1 MKNEGMIGRMA
12 RQEQPEHE
20 KPTGLQRFAL
30 FFYDK
35 RLLTAALAV
44 LLIGYG
50 VLSYTHLLKR
60 EGFPPIKTSFAILQ
74 GVSSG
79 QTASE
84 IDRTVAGPIAKAAL
98 QVPDVKDIQ
107 FQSQDSFFGAQ
118 ITYDSDIDSETA
130 TERVRE
136 KLRRDVQLPPGVNFE
151 INPFKMGFTDRG
163 DDAVLSLT
171 HASSGETDDQS
182 LLAAA
187 PEAAAF
193 IKSHGAAT
201 VKDASLLKQ
210 VSAATDPS
218 TGASMEAR
226 TGFERYGVRE
236 DGKTVFYRA
245 AAIGIVKKPAADTL
259 VFDKELH
266 RIAGEYNAA
275 HPALKLHVT
284 ASYAPGIKQQISELQ
299 KSLLEGLAAVL
310 VVGSV
315 VIALRASLITVI
327 SMVSVI
333 ALTLGLLHV
342 IGYTLNTITLFSL
355 VLALSLVVD
364 DTIIMTEAIDALR
377 RREKNRRQ
385 IIGRAVRKIG
395 GAMVAATVTAALCF
409 SPLLFVGGIIGEF
422 VRAVP
427 ITIITALLISLLV
440 ALVLIPLLSRF
451 IMLGKGQLGPKA
463 KSEASARV
471 EHAIAAFIS
480 APMLAVRSSRGK
492 LAAVS
497 GVAILLSLLV
507 VGAGVFLAG
516 KVRFDIFPPTKDTNS
531 LAVTLHFPPT
541 TTLEQA
547 AEMTDKANGIIA
559 RELGDTFVSAA
570 NYGNASARSVWIQ
583 IDLTDYSK
591 RAVTAPEL
599 EGKLKKALEP
609 GVLQGARAATQ
620 TLDVGPPRAN
630 FTARVQA
637 GDDDRGDAL
646 RLAGD
651 IAAYLRQARIE
662 RLDKSQ
668 VKFESVNTTDP
679 GEYLR
684 AGDKGYVQ
692 VEAAFKDADTSTLLG
707 LTQSAVEKKF
717 PPEKVASYGLPR
729 DALGFNFGMEDENQD
744 SFKTMMKALPFLLLA
759 IFVVLA
765 LQFRSLL
772 QPLLIFMAIPFS
784 FFGVALGLYLS
795 DNAFSFFAMLG
806 FFALI
811 GLSIKNTILLTDYA
825 NQARRAG
832 RSAPEAAHDALA
844 ERFRP
849 LVATSFTAVVSL
861 IPLALA
867 SPFWQGLAVVL
878 IGGLLC
884 STFLVITVFPYY
896 YLAGEALRGVGRRF
910 MQRATRKGA
919 GS

>member
-1 MKNEGMIGRMA
+1 MTK
-12 RQEQPEHE
+12 QKQPKAE
-20 KPTGLQRFAL
+20 KITGLQRLAL

-35 RLLTAALAV
+35 RLLTALLSA

-50 VLSYTHLLKR
+50 VISYSHLLKR

-74 GVSSG
+74 GVYSG
-79 QTASE
+79 HDAAD
-84 IDRTVAGPIAKAAL
+84 IDRSIAGPIAKAAM
-98 QVPDVKDIQ
+98 QVPHVKDIQ

-118 ITYDSDIDSETA
+118 ITYDSDVDSEHA
-130 TERVRE
+130 TKQVRE
-136 KLRRDVQLPPGVNFE
+136 KLRREVQLPPGVNVE
-151 INPFKMGFTDRG
+151 ISPYKMGFTDRG

-171 HASSGETDDQS
+171 HRLASDTNDES
-182 LLAAA
+182 LLTAA
-187 PEAAAF
+187 PDAGAF
-193 IKSHGAAT
+193 IKSQATET
-201 VKDASLLKQ
+201 VKDAVVLKQ
-210 VSAATDPS
+210 VTSVPDPS
-218 TGASMEAR
+218 TGGSAEAR
-226 TGFERYGVRE
+226 TGFERYGTRE
-236 DGKTVFYRA
+236 GGKTVFYRA
-245 AAIGIVKKPAADTL
+245 VAIGVAKKPAADTL
-259 VFDKELH
+259 AFDKEL
-266 RIAGEYNAA
+266 RRVADEYNRV
-275 HPALKLHVT
+275 HPDQRLHVT
-284 ASYAPGIKQQISELQ
+284 ATYAPGIKQQISELQ

-310 VVGSV
+310 VVGSI

-342 IGYTLNTITLFSL
+342 IGYSLNTITLFSL

-385 IIGRAVRKIG
+385 IIGQAVRKIG

-427 ITIITALLISLLV
+427 VTIIAALLISLLV

-451 IMLGKGQLGPKA
+451 LMLGKGQVGPKA
-463 KSEASARV
+463 KREASARV

-480 APMLAVRSSRGK
+480 APMLAARSRMK
-492 LAAVS
+492 LAMVS
-497 GVAILLSLLV
+497 GIAILLSMVV
-507 VGAGVFLAG
+507 VGAGVFLSS
-516 KVRFDIFPPTKDTNS
+516 KVRFNIFPPTKDTNS

-547 AEMTDKANGIIA
+547 ADTTDKANVIIA
-559 RELGDTFVSAA
+559 HELGDTFVSAA
-570 NYGNASARSVWIQ
+570 NYGNASARSAWVQ

-591 RAVTAPEL
+591 RTVTAPQL
-599 EGKLKKALEP
+599 EQKLKLALQTLP
-609 GVLQGARAATQ
+609 NARATTR

-630 FTARVQA
+630 FTARIQA
-637 GDDDRGDAL
+637 EADHREHAL
-646 RLAGD
+646 RLAQD

-662 RLDKSQ
+662 RLDKSR
-668 VKFESVNTTDP
+668 VNFESVNTTDP

-684 AGDKGYVQ
+684 AGSMEYVQ
-692 VEAAFKDADTSTLLG
+692 VEAAFKDSDTSALVG
-707 LTQSAVEKKF
+707 LTQSAVEKRF
-717 PPEKVASYGLPR
+717 PPNTVASYGLPR
-729 DALGFNFGMEDENQD
+729 DALSFDFGMEDENQD
-744 SFKTMMKALPFLLLA
+744 SFKTMLKALPFLLLA

-772 QPLLIFMAIPFS
+772 QPLLIFMAVPFS
-784 FFGVALGLYLS
+784 FFGVTLGLYLS

-896 YLAGEALRGVGRRF
+896 YLVGEALRSIGRRCVRCF
-910 MQRATRKGA
+910 KRKRG
-919 GS
+919 GK